1 MLETKPNLQLEK
13 ILKELLAKF
22 VFATDEEE
30 NLKTRALQNALEL
43 SIELHKEQTRQKS
56 EPYINHILRVT
67 NRLTVEY
74 GVTDPDVIIAALL
87 HDSVED
93 QSVGLSKL
101 ALLPESRENS
111 LSYIANT
118 FGSRVAFLVEN
129 LTNEE
134 VEIKYDENGNEI
146 KQSDE
151 EVIQNYTN
159 HVEEIIN
166 KDDDLLLIKLSDF
179 SDNALN
185 LQSVEDVSKRLWLSR
200 KYQPV
205 MEKFVKRIS
214 ERSSFSVDQKGRIL
228 TTLQNAILETEKI
241 ISENS

>member
-1 MLETKPNLQLEK
+1 
-13 ILKELLAKF
+13 
-22 VFATDEEE
+22 
-30 NLKTRALQNALEL
+30 
-43 SIELHKEQTRQKS
+43 
-56 EPYINHILRVT
+56 
-67 NRLTVEY
+67 
-74 GVTDPDVIIAALL
+74 
-87 HDSVED
+87 
-93 QSVGLSKL
+93 
-101 ALLPESRENS
+101 
-111 LSYIANT
+111 
-118 FGSRVAFLVEN
+118 VAFLVEN